1 MATKNAQ
8 RVVLMSIHPRYA
20 HAILDGRKTIEFRK
34 RPLASDVSH
43 VVVYSTVPDQKI
55 LGYFEIDKQVELSP
69 SALWE
74 RYGDQGV
81 IEKDLFFSYYE
92 GRKSATGLLVKRVF
106 RWEQPRALRDID
118 VKTAPQSFQYLS
130 KEALQ
135 VVA

>member
-1 MATKNAQ
+1 MVTKTAQ

-74 RYGDQGV
+74 RYGAQGV

-92 GRKSATGLLVKRVF
+92 GRESATGILVKRVF
-106 RWEQPRALRDID
+106 RCEQPRALRDID

-130 KEALQ
+130 KDALQ